1 MSVSPTSSAPVS
13 GIWMRGLD
21 RLLKSEV
28 AATLTAPHGVERFI
42 EQWNPLWSVDQVKA
56 RIVGVQRPTEDA
68 VVLRLRPNRHWT
80 GFRAGQYVRVGVE
93 VDGVRLTR
101 CYSLSEAPGSADGC
115 IEIAVRKQ
123 GRVSTWL
130 FERAQIGQVLMLSQA
145 DGDFV
150 LPAVG
155 SSPLLL
161 IAGGS
166 GITPVLSLLRS
177 LLGRHRSDPVAVLYY
192 VRNREQALFVQELQR
207 IAELRPQWAIRII
220 ETRVAAQSRHFEAA
234 QLQALGEPFA
244 QAMTYVCGPAALID
258 AVELAMQNQ
267 GRAEQLR
274 HERFVAA
281 AKPSA
286 APGSADGDLIFSRSE
301 RFVANDGRNLL
312 DQAEAAGLRPDAGC
326 RMGICHSCLC
336 RKTSGRVRD
345 LRNGT
350 LSDEGEQDIQL
361 CVSAAVGDVTLD
373 L

>member
-1 MSVSPTSSAPVS
+1 MSALSKLASQPS

-93 VDGVRLTR
+93 VDGVRLMR

-115 IEIAVRKQ
+115 LEIAVRRQ
-123 GRVSTWL
+123 GRVSNWL

-150 LPAVG
+150 LPEIE
-155 SSPLLL
+155 SPLLL

-177 LLGRHRSDPVAVLYY
+177 LLSRHRSEPVALLYY
-192 VRNREQALFVQELQR
+192 VRNREQGLFVQELQR
-207 IAELRPQWAIRII
+207 IAELRPQWTIRIV
-220 ETRVAAQSRHFEAA
+220 ETRTGTASRHFEDA
-234 QLQALGEPFA
+234 QLRALGDEFA
-244 QAMTYVCGPAALID
+244 QATTYVCGPAALID
-258 AVELAMQNQ
+258 AVELAMREQ
-267 GRAEQLR
+267 GRAERLR
-274 HERFVAA
+274 YERFVAA
-281 AKPSA
+281 IKPAA
-286 APGSADGDLIFSRSE
+286 APGSANGDLIFSRSE
-301 RFVANDGRNLL
+301 RYVANDGRSLL

>member
-1 MSVSPTSSAPVS
+1 MSASPMPSPTT

-56 RIVGVQRPTEDA
+56 RIVDVQRPTEDA

-93 VDGVRLTR
+93 VEGVRLTR

-115 IEIAVRKQ
+115 LEIAVRKQ
-123 GRVSTWL
+123 GRVSSWL
-130 FERAQIGQVLMLSQA
+130 FERAQVGQVLTLSQA

-150 LPAVG
+150 LPETEA
-155 SSPLLL
+155 PLLL

-177 LLGRHRSDPVAVLYY
+177 LLGRHRSEPVALLYY
-192 VRNREQALFVQELQR
+192 VRNREQALFAQELQR
-207 IAELRPQWAIRII
+207 IAELRPQWTVRII
-220 ETRVAAQSRHFEAA
+220 ETRAATQSRRFEVT
-234 QLQALGEPFA
+234 QLQALGEAFA

-267 GRAEQLR
+267 GRSEQLR
-274 HERFVAA
+274 YERFVAA
-281 AKPSA
+281 PKPA
-286 APGSADGDLIFSRSE
+286 TAPGSADGDLIFSRSE
-301 RFVANDGRNLL
+301 RFVANDGRSLL

-345 LRNGT
+345 LRSGT
-350 LSDEGEQDIQL
+350 LSDEGEEDIQL

>member
-1 MSVSPTSSAPVS
+1 MSASSKLASQPS

-101 CYSLSEAPGSADGC
+101 CYSLSEAPGSADGSL
-115 IEIAVRKQ
+115 EIAVRKQ
-123 GRVSTWL
+123 GRVSSWL
-130 FERAQIGQVLMLSQA
+130 FERAQVGQVLTLSQA

-150 LPAVG
+150 LPEIE
-155 SSPLLL
+155 SPLLL

-177 LLGRHRSDPVAVLYY
+177 LLSRHRSEPVAVLYY
-192 VRNREQALFVQELQR
+192 VRKHDQGLFVQELQR
-207 IAELRPQWAIRII
+207 IAGLRPLWNIRIV
-220 ETRVAAQSRHFEAA
+220 ETRAGTASRHFEAS
-234 QLQALGEPFA
+234 QLQALGQTFA
-244 QAMTYVCGPAALID
+244 QAMTYVCGPAALIY
-258 AVELAMQNQ
+258 AVELAMRQQ
-267 GRAEQLR
+267 GRSEQLR
-274 HERFVAA
+274 YERFVAA
-281 AKPSA
+281 SKPAA
-286 APGSADGDLIFSRSE
+286 APGSANGDLIFSRSE
-301 RFVANDGRNLL
+301 RYVANDGRSLL